1 MKDNSALNAERLRAL
16 LLEHDL
22 DRPLTDM
29 DLALRILDIESRLDG
44 IREDMIAI
52 DTALQDH
59 GVDVRYSW
67 EA

>member
-1 MKDNSALNAERLRAL
+1 MKDYSALNAARLRTL
-16 LLEHDL
+16 LREHDL

-29 DLALRILDIESRLDG
+29 DLAFRILDIESRLDG

-52 DTALQDH
+52 DAALQDH